1 VIASDRKIFKKRRET
16 VYFTKSI
23 PSHPKDISQ
32 IFDKWLPTKKLVFT
46 ALMAAL
52 AAILQ
57 STGGLLPGI
66 GYLLSP
72 FATAPILLIAL
83 ISFRLRVL
91 SYLLTICLL
100 LLIQPSEL
108 VIFPFTTG
116 LLGMSLGWT
125 LLAIDRRFE
134 IVITNGLLLF
144 LGICIPL
151 YGFGFPVFGPTFSTS
166 FSLPVLLIILGFSLL
181 YSWIWLQF
189 GLFFLR
195 KIKVIIG
202 TI

>member
-1 VIASDRKIFKKRRET
+1 M
-16 VYFTKSI
+16 YFTKSI
-23 PSHPKDISQ
+23 PSHPKDIRM
-32 IFDKWLPTKKLVFT
+32 IFDKWSPTKKLMFT

-72 FATAPILLIAL
+72 FATAPILVIAL
-83 ISFRLRVL
+83 ISFRMRTL

-100 LLIQPSEL
+100 LVIQPSEL

-125 LLAIDRRFE
+125 LLAIDRRLG

-151 YGFGFPVFGPTFSTS
+151 YGFGFPVFGPTFATL
-166 FSLPVLLIILGFSLL
+166 FNWPVLLIILGFSLL
-181 YSWIWLQF
+181 YSWIWLEF

-195 KIKVIIG
+195 KIKMIISAL
-202 TI
+202 